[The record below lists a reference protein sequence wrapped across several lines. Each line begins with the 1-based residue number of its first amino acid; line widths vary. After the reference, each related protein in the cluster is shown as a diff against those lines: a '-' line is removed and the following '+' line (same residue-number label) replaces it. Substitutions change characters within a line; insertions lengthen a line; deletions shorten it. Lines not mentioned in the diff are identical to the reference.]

1 MSMEPAKEQ
10 PSETRPPAGGPGGD
24 FRRLKTEGAATV
36 AELREF
42 LGQMRGKS
50 PQEVLGLVA
59 KSGLTRGIV
68 LATLL
73 FLVLLVALTVG
84 PYLLAERGA
93 DASAPVA
100 GQTTAPE
107 GDAAAPAEPNS
118 AKQPGPEAA
127 AASDL
132 TAAEAGA
139 PPGTDRA
146 IDAMGIGETRVAD
159 PDESP
164 LEDKIDGLLDGIE

>member
-1 MSMEPAKEQ
+1 MSMEPAQEH

-24 FRRLKTEGAATV
+24 FRRLKTRGAATA

-59 KSGLTRGIV
+59 KSGLARGIV
-68 LATLL
+68 LATVL
-73 FLVLLVALTVG
+73 FVVLLVALTVG

-93 DASAPVA
+93 DAAAPVA
-100 GQTTAPE
+100 GQDAAPE
-107 GDAAAPAEPNS
+107 ANAANPAEPKP
-118 AKQPGPEAA
+118 AKQPAAGASAA
-127 AASDL
+127 ADPSAG
-132 TAAEAGA
+132 EAGA
-139 PPGTDRA
+139 PPDADRA